1 MSPVLFSTY
10 VGFIAVIVIPAMMV
24 IVFADTYRQS
34 TRRERLQ
41 LWQVAI
47 LVGTTMLALWTHLWV
62 EPAGEALL
70 IAATPLW
77 VFCGIGIALS
87 VALDFAQWLLTVRQ
101 RQLENRLAQAIFR
114 P

>member
-10 VGFIAVIVIPAMMV
+10 VGLVAVIVIPVMVV

-62 EPAGEALL
+62 NPAGEALL
-70 IAATPLW
+70 IAVTPLW

-87 VALDFAQWLLTVRQ
+87 VALGFAQWLLTVRQ
-101 RQLENRLAQAIFR
+101 RKLEVRLAEAILR
-114 P
+114 Y

>member
-62 EPAGEALL
+62 RPADETLL
-70 IAATPLW
+70 IATAPLW

-87 VALDFAQWLLTVRQ
+87 VALGFAQWLLTVRQ